1 MAAQKGKEILIKT
14 DISGT
19 QTLIGGMQAKSMKI
33 NNGTTEVSAT
43 DSPDTWREL
52 LEGANTQSLSIT
64 GSGVLKNTAG
74 QAEVVTASMANT
86 PLDMEFVVPGLGTFA
101 CAKMMVS
108 GLDINGGNTGEAKFS
123 GTFESG
129 ATVTFAAA

>member
-1 MAAQKGKEILIKT
+1 MSAQKGKEILIKCAV
-14 DISGT
+14 GGV

-64 GSGVLKNTAG
+64 GSGVLKSTAG
-74 QAEVVTASMANT
+74 QMEVVEASMNNS
-86 PLDMEFVVPGLGTFA
+86 PLDMEFIVPGLGTFA
-101 CAKMMVS
+101 CSKMLSS

-129 ATVTFAAA
+129 ATVTFTPA